1 MGKRR
6 TTRPQFIGV
15 RLTDNELADLDRLMA
30 EAGYRNR
37 SLFVRDRMFAVKVG
51 SRRISRAWA
60 TSISRKEDAPAVS
73 ADLEKLIW
81 HVRRIG
87 QNVNRSCASI
97 NAMMAKEGSAVQN
110 ARALEYWL
118 KKISGYLYRIDTLL
132 SQKTDTTQ

>member
-1 MGKRR
+1 MGNRR
-6 TTRPQFIGV
+6 TTRPQFIGI

-37 SLFVRDRMFAVKVG
+37 SLFVRDRIFAVKVG
-51 SRRISRAWA
+51 SRRISRKEETPA
-60 TSISRKEDAPAVS
+60 TSAGM
-73 ADLEKLIW
+73 EKLIW

-87 QNVNRSCASI
+87 QNINRSCASI
-97 NAMMAKEGSAVQN
+97 NTMMAREGSSLQN

-132 SQKTDTTQ
+132 AQEKDTTQ

>member
-37 SLFVRDRMFAVKVG
+37 SLFVRDRMFALKVG
-51 SRRISRAWA
+51 SRR
-60 TSISRKEDAPAVS
+60 ISRKEDAPAVS

-97 NAMMAKEGSAVQN
+97 NTMMAKEESAVQN

>member
-15 RLTDNELADLDRLMA
+15 RLTDNELSDLDRLMA

-51 SRRISRAWA
+51 SRR
-60 TSISRKEDAPAVS
+60 ISRKEDAPAVS

>member
-51 SRRISRAWA
+51 SRRISR
-60 TSISRKEDAPAVS
+60 KEDSPAVS

-97 NAMMAKEGSAVQN
+97 NAMMAKEGNAVQN

>member
-1 MGKRR
+1 MGNRR

-37 SLFVRDRMFAVKVG
+37 SLFVRDRIFAVKVG
-51 SRRISRAWA
+51 SRC
-60 TSISRKEDAPAVS
+60 ISRKEDTPAPS
-73 ADLEKLIW
+73 ADMEKLIW

-87 QNVNRSCASI
+87 QNINRSCASI
-97 NAMMAKEGSAVQN
+97 NTMMAREGSSLQN

-118 KKISGYLYRIDTLL
+118 KKISGYLYRINTLL
-132 SQKTDTTQ
+132 AQEKDTTQ

>member
-37 SLFVRDRMFAVKVG
+37 SLLVRDRIFAVKVG
-51 SRRISRAWA
+51 SRRV
-60 TSISRKEDAPAVS
+60 SRKEEAPAAS
-73 ADLEKLIW
+73 AGMEKLIW

-87 QNVNRSCASI
+87 QNINRSCASI
-97 NAMMAKEGSAVQN
+97 NTMMAREGSSLQN

-132 SQKTDTTQ
+132 EQEKDTTQ

>member
-6 TTRPQFIGV
+6 TTRPQFIGI

-37 SLFVRDRMFAVKVG
+37 SLFVRDRIFAVKVG
-51 SRRISRAWA
+51 SRR
-60 TSISRKEDAPAVS
+60 TSRKEDAPTPS
-73 ADLEKLIW
+73 AGMEKLIW

-87 QNVNRSCASI
+87 QNINRSCASI
-97 NAMMAKEGSAVQN
+97 NTMMAREGSSLQN

-132 SQKTDTTQ
+132 EQEKDTTQ

>member
-6 TTRPQFIGV
+6 TTRPQFIGI

-37 SLFVRDRMFAVKVG
+37 SLFVRDRIFAVKVG
-51 SRRISRAWA
+51 SRRISRKEETPA
-60 TSISRKEDAPAVS
+60 TSAGM
-73 ADLEKLIW
+73 EKLIW

-87 QNVNRSCASI
+87 QNINRSCASI
-97 NAMMAKEGSAVQN
+97 NTMMAREGSSLQN

-132 SQKTDTTQ
+132 DQEKDTTQ

>member
-1 MGKRR
+1 
-6 TTRPQFIGV
+6 
-15 RLTDNELADLDRLMA
+15 MA

-51 SRRISRAWA
+51 SRR
-60 TSISRKEDAPAVS
+60 ISRKEDAPAVS

>member
-15 RLTDNELADLDRLMA
+15 RLTDNELSDLDRLMA

-37 SLFVRDRMFAVKVG
+37 SLFVRDRIFAVKVG
-51 SRRISRAWA
+51 SRRISRKEETPA
-60 TSISRKEDAPAVS
+60 TSAGM
-73 ADLEKLIW
+73 EKLIW

-87 QNVNRSCASI
+87 QNINRSCASI
-97 NAMMAKEGSAVQN
+97 NTMMAREGSSLQN

-132 SQKTDTTQ
+132 EQEKDTTQ

>member
-1 MGKRR
+1 MGNRR
-6 TTRPQFIGV
+6 TTRPQFIGI

-37 SLFVRDRMFAVKVG
+37 SLFVRDRIFAVKVG
-51 SRRISRAWA
+51 SRRISRKEETPA
-60 TSISRKEDAPAVS
+60 TSAGM
-73 ADLEKLIW
+73 EKLIW

-87 QNVNRSCASI
+87 QNINRSCASI
-97 NAMMAKEGSAVQN
+97 NTMMAREGSSLQN

-132 SQKTDTTQ
+132 DQEKDTTQ

>member
-1 MGKRR
+1 MGNRR
-6 TTRPQFIGV
+6 TTRPQFIGI

-37 SLFVRDRMFAVKVG
+37 SLFVRDRIFAVKVG
-51 SRRISRAWA
+51 IRRISRKEETPA
-60 TSISRKEDAPAVS
+60 TSAGM
-73 ADLEKLIW
+73 EKLIW

-87 QNVNRSCASI
+87 QNINRSCASI
-97 NAMMAKEGSAVQN
+97 NTMMAREGSSLQN

-132 SQKTDTTQ
+132 DQEKDTTQ

>member
-1 MGKRR
+1 MGNRR
-6 TTRPQFIGV
+6 KTHPNIVVF

-37 SLFVRDRMFAVKVG
+37 SLFIRDRIFAVKVG
-51 SRRISRAWA
+51 SRRISR
-60 TSISRKEDAPAVS
+60 KEDTPAPS
-73 ADLEKLIW
+73 AGMEKLLW

-87 QNVNRSCASI
+87 QNINRSCASI
-97 NAMMAKEGSAVQN
+97 NTMMAREGSSLQN

-132 SQKTDTTQ
+132 GQEKNTTQ

>member
-6 TTRPQFIGV
+6 TTRPQFIGI

-37 SLFVRDRMFAVKVG
+37 SLFVRDRIFAVKVG
-51 SRRISRAWA
+51 SRR
-60 TSISRKEDAPAVS
+60 TSRKEDTPAPS
-73 ADLEKLIW
+73 AGMEKLIW

-87 QNVNRSCASI
+87 QNINRSCASI
-97 NAMMAKEGSAVQN
+97 NTMMAREGGSLQN

-118 KKISGYLYRIDTLL
+118 KKISGYLYRIDSLL
-132 SQKTDTTQ
+132 GQEKDTTQ

>member
-51 SRRISRAWA
+51 SRRIN
-60 TSISRKEDAPAVS
+60 RKEDAPAVS
-73 ADLEKLIW
+73 DDLEKLIW

-110 ARALEYWL
+110 ARALE
-118 KKISGYLYRIDTLL
+118 
-132 SQKTDTTQ
+132 

>member
-37 SLFVRDRMFAVKVG
+37 SLFIRDRIFAVKVG
-51 SRRISRAWA
+51 SRRV
-60 TSISRKEDAPAVS
+60 SRKEDAPATS
-73 ADLEKLIW
+73 AGMEKLIW

-87 QNVNRSCASI
+87 QNINRSCASI
-97 NAMMAKEGSAVQN
+97 NTMMAREGSSLQN

-118 KKISGYLYRIDTLL
+118 KKISGYLYRIDSLL
-132 SQKTDTTQ
+132 GQEKDTTQ

>member
-6 TTRPQFIGV
+6 TTRPQFIGI

-37 SLFVRDRMFAVKVG
+37 SLFVRDRIFAVKVG
-51 SRRISRAWA
+51 SRRV
-60 TSISRKEDAPAVS
+60 SRKEEAPAAS
-73 ADLEKLIW
+73 AGMEKLIW

-87 QNVNRSCASI
+87 QNINRSCASI
-97 NAMMAKEGSAVQN
+97 NTMMAREGSSLQN

-118 KKISGYLYRIDTLL
+118 KKISGYLYRIDSLL
-132 SQKTDTTQ
+132 GQEKDTTQ